1 MPAATVRNAALALSH
16 NYRLVRSIDV
26 RGGSDSETLVAH
38 LRTLLVCPACRGQL
52 DWGDHDVRC
61 NGCGATY
68 ELADGIPVLRSRD
81 RAGDDPHKQQ
91 QAAFFD
97 AADAEFEITRP
108 HDTPWLYSW
117 LLGEK
122 FRRSL
127 EALTDTPTTAVT
139 SCGGSGMDAEFLAR
153 TGAAVIST
161 DISLGAAGRARE
173 RAERYGLAILPVVA
187 DAEALPLADASV
199 DLAYVHDGLHHL
211 EAPLAG
217 LEELSR
223 VAKRAVSVNEP
234 AQAAATHLAIHARLS
249 VETEE
254 AGNRVERVDP
264 AAIVQTLERNGFSVV
279 RCERYAMVYRHEPGR
294 AARLLSLR
302 PLRPLVRLTIN
313 GFNALLG
320 GIGNK
325 LTVQAV
331 RRSPTARVSGDYSA

>member
-1 MPAATVRNAALALSH
+1 MG
-16 NYRLVRSIDV
+16 SIDTKAGPEQAAV
-26 RGGSDSETLVAH
+26 R
-38 LRTLLVCPACRGQL
+38 LRSLLVCPACRGGL
-52 DWGDHDVRC
+52 DWGDASVRC
-61 NGCGATY
+61 TGCGTAY
-68 ELADGIPVLRSRD
+68 ELADGIPLLVTGGGAGRD
-81 RAGDDPHKQQ
+81 AHKEQ

-97 AADAEFEITRP
+97 AADPEFEITRP
-108 HDTPWLYSW
+108 HGTPWLYSW

-122 FRRSL
+122 FRRSVDG
-127 EALTDTPTTAVT
+127 LTDMPATAVT
-139 SCGGSGMDAEFLAR
+139 ICGGSGMDAEFLAR

-161 DISLGAAGRARE
+161 DISLGAARRARE
-173 RAERYGLAILPVVA
+173 RAARYGLAILPVVA

-217 LEELSR
+217 LEELCR
-223 VAKRAVSVNEP
+223 VAGRAVSVNEP
-234 AQAAATHLAIHARLS
+234 ARAGATHLAIHLRLS

-264 AAIVQTLERNGFSVV
+264 AAIVAALERNGFSVE

-294 AARLLSLR
+294 AARLLSRR
-302 PLRPLVRLTIN
+302 PLRPLVRLAIG

-331 RRSPTARVSGDYSA
+331 RRSAAKTRGESASA

>member
-1 MPAATVRNAALALSH
+1 MTGPGLETSIAR
-16 NYRLVRSIDV
+16 VRS
-26 RGGSDSETLVAH
+26 
-38 LRTLLVCPACRGQL
+38 LLVCPACRGGL
-52 DWGDHDVRC
+52 EWGDQGIRC
-61 NGCGATY
+61 TGCGAMY
-68 ELADGIPVLRSRD
+68 ELADGIPLLLVGGG
-81 RAGDDPHKQQ
+81 AGDDEHKEQ

-97 AADAEFEITRP
+97 AADPEFEITRP
-108 HDTPWLYSW
+108 HGTPWLYSW
-117 LLGEK
+117 LLDEK
-122 FRRSL
+122 FRRSVDG
-127 EALTDTPTTAVT
+127 LTDVPATAVT
-139 SCGGSGMDAEFLAR
+139 ICGGSGMDAEFLADF
-153 TGAAVIST
+153 GAAVIST
-161 DISLGAAGRARE
+161 DISLGAARRARE
-173 RAERYGLAILPVVA
+173 RAARYGLAILPVVA

-223 VAKRAVSVNEP
+223 VARHAVSVNEP
-234 AQAAATHLAIHARLS
+234 ARAAATHLAIHARLS

-264 AAIVQTLERNGFSVV
+264 AAIVAALERNGFSVV

-294 AARLLSLR
+294 AARVLSR
-302 PLRPLVRLTIN
+302 QPLRPFVRFAID

-331 RRSPTARVSGDYSA
+331 RRSTTASTTARR

>member
-1 MPAATVRNAALALSH
+1 VKEPGPETRVA
-16 NYRLVRSIDV
+16 RLRS
-26 RGGSDSETLVAH
+26 
-38 LRTLLVCPACRGQL
+38 LLVCPACRGGL

-61 NGCGATY
+61 TGCGATY
-68 ELADGIPVLRSRD
+68 GRADGIPLLLIGGG
-81 RAGDDPHKQQ
+81 AGDDEHKEQ

-97 AADAEFEITRP
+97 AADPEFEMTRP
-108 HDTPWLYSW
+108 HGTPWLYSW

-122 FRRSL
+122 FRRSIDG
-127 EALTDTPTTAVT
+127 LTDPPKTAVT
-139 SCGGSGMDAEFLAR
+139 TCGGSGMDAEFLAHI
-153 TGAAVIST
+153 GAAVIST
-161 DISLGAAGRARE
+161 DISLGAARRARE
-173 RAERYGLAILPVVA
+173 RAARYGLAILPVVA

-223 VAKRAVSVNEP
+223 VARHAVSVNEP
-234 AQAAATHLAIHARLS
+234 ARAAATHLAINVRLS

-264 AAIVQTLERNGFSVV
+264 AAIVTALERNGFSVV

-294 AARLLSLR
+294 AARLLSRR
-302 PLRPLVRLTIN
+302 PLRPFVRLAID
-313 GFNALLG
+313 GFNSLLG

-331 RRSPTARVSGDYSA
+331 RRSATASPGALASDGARRA

>member
-1 MPAATVRNAALALSH
+1 
-16 NYRLVRSIDV
+16 VRSIDTK
-26 RGGSDSETLVAH
+26 GGPGAETFVAR
-38 LRTLLVCPACRGQL
+38 LRSLLVCPACRGGL
-52 DWGDHDVRC
+52 DWGGRDVRC
-61 NGCGATY
+61 TGCGATY
-68 ELADGIPVLRSRD
+68 ELADGIPLLRIGG
-81 RAGDDPHKQQ
+81 RAGDDAHKKQ

-97 AADAEFEITRP
+97 AADPEFEITRP
-108 HDTPWLYSW
+108 HGTPWLYSW

-122 FRRSL
+122 FRRSVDG
-127 EALTDTPTTAVT
+127 LTDVPTTALT
-139 SCGGSGMDAEFLAR
+139 ICGGSGMDAEFLAR

-173 RAERYGLAILPVVA
+173 RAARYGLAILPVVA

-211 EAPLAG
+211 EAPVAG

-223 VAKRAVSVNEP
+223 VARHAVSVNEP
-234 AQAAATHLAIHARLS
+234 ARAAATHLAIHVRLS

-264 AAIVQTLERNGFSVV
+264 AAIVTALERNGFSVV
-279 RCERYAMVYRHEPGR
+279 RCERYAMVYRHKPGR
-294 AARLLSLR
+294 AARLLSR
-302 PLRPLVRLTIN
+302 QPLRPFVRLAID

-331 RRSPTARVSGDYSA
+331 RRAATPSPGALASDGARRA